1 MIALSKWIWIV
12 SKVVIIVVILV
23 ASLFK
28 IEEKG
33 LSVEVTKDLQY

>member
-23 ASLFK
+23 VSLFK
-28 IEEKG
+28 TEEKG
-33 LSVEVTKDLQY
+33 LSVEVTKD